1 MKRQQTPKTED
12 GLGRVRQL
20 FGAEL
25 PVAIET
31 LNRELAA

>member
-12 GLGRVRQL
+12 GLGRVHPL
-20 FGAEL
+20 IGAEL
-25 PVAIET
+25 PVVIET